1 MFETILFP
9 VDRSREAWEPAQLV
23 LQLVQQYNSR
33 LVLLSVVA
41 DDANAAA
48 AGAEL
53 LEKGRSLFGSQGI
66 TPDVVERQGNPPFA
80 ICDVADEVSANL
92 IVMGCRGIGLTP
104 EGAAE
109 SVTNRVI
116 NLAPCPV
123 LVVP

>member
-1 MFETILFP
+1 M
-9 VDRSREAWEPAQLV
+9 
-23 LQLVQQYNSR
+23 QQYSSR

-41 DDANAAA
+41 DDAESAA

-53 LEKGRSLFGSQGI
+53 LDKGRSLFEAQGI
-66 TPDVVERQGNPPFA
+66 VPEIVERQGNPPFA
-80 ICDVADEVSANL
+80 ICDVADEVGASL